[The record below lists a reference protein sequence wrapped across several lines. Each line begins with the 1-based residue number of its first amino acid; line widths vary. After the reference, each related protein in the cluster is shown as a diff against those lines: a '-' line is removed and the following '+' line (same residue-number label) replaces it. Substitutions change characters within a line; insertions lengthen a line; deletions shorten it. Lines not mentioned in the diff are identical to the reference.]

1 MNNTNEK
8 IIEKIIEFL
17 DENKIFL
24 GDEEFEEKLTEVTGY
39 KCRCYDSGIDDG
51 IDDDDCEDEYL
62 MYSSF
67 DFQGLGLIL
76 RVYYGD
82 VTDIIGDYEIR

>member
-1 MNNTNEK
+1 MSDNEK
-8 IIEKIIEFL
+8 LIEEKIIEFL
-17 DENKIFL
+17 DENDLFL
-24 GDEEFEEKLTEVTGY
+24 GDKEFEEKLTEVTGY

-51 IDDDDCEDEYL
+51 IDDDDCEDDYI

-76 RVYYGD
+76 KIYYGN
-82 VTDIIGDYEIR
+82 VTDIIGYYEIR

>member
-1 MNNTNEK
+1 MNKADKK
-8 IIEKIIEFL
+8 IIEEKIIEFL
-17 DENKIFL
+17 DENELFL

-51 IDDDDCEDEYL
+51 IDDDEDEYL

-67 DFQGLGLIL
+67 DFQGQNLIL
-76 RVYYGD
+76 RVYYGN
-82 VTDIIGDYEIR
+82 VTDIIGYYEIS

>member
-1 MNNTNEK
+1 MNKADKKIIEEK
-8 IIEKIIEFL
+8 IIVFL
-17 DENKIFL
+17 DENELFL

-51 IDDDDCEDEYL
+51 IDDDEDEYL

-67 DFQGLGLIL
+67 DFQGLNLIL
-76 RVYYGD
+76 RVYYGN
-82 VTDIIGDYEIR
+82 VTDIIGYYEIS

>member
-1 MNNTNEK
+1 MNKADKK
-8 IIEKIIEFL
+8 IIEEKIIEFL
-17 DENKIFL
+17 DENKLFW

-51 IDDDDCEDEYL
+51 IDDDEDEYL

-67 DFQGLGLIL
+67 DFQGLNLIL
-76 RVYYGD
+76 RVYYGN
-82 VTDIIGDYEIR
+82 VTDIIGYYEIS